1 MLIDMMKDVEQKA
14 GAALPAS
21 PKHPGSPQRTRR

>member
-14 GAALPAS
+14 GAALPP
-21 PKHPGSPQRTRR
+21 PKHPGSPQRARR